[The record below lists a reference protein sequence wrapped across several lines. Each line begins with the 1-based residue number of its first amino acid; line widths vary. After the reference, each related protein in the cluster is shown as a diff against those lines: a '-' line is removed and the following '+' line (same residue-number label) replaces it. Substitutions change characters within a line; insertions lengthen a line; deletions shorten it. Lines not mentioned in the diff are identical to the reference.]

1 MIIGSQPKSS
11 KGNGFMIFIVLFLL
25 SVITG
30 LGGYLYYTSSANDK
44 KIERKLSDAQA
55 EFEKKQIET
64 ETDSAAREAK
74 LIADY
79 EKKQLENE
87 ANAAIKEAKLLAE
100 TKAKADE
107 LKKREDQVLILEERV
122 NQELNNAATAVRDA
136 NQLKREATTLN
147 TTARDTL
154 IEAQKA
160 RETANASGSE
170 KDRKLAEEKTRIA
183 EEAAELVA
191 AANLKVQEAVANAK
205 IEADK
210 AIELK
215 ANLDKVKEKLMES
228 NQAIKNRIDESK
240 VLIKVDM
247 NGELNGKYCND
258 YGENGVV
265 CDSMINSER
274 NQFYLQPL
282 FVQGGGDDGRGLI
295 IANSGLYCTT
305 TTDNKLVCD
314 KYDYG
319 YNEIFKFDGKQPN
332 LNFRAGRNGLYCN
345 DTDNGIIC
353 NNPQLT
359 TGGNFTAE
367 LLSINRNE
375 INTIGDIRS

>member
-1 MIIGSQPKSS
+1 M
-11 KGNGFMIFIVLFLL
+11 
-25 SVITG
+25 
-30 LGGYLYYTSSANDK
+30 
-44 KIERKLSDAQA
+44 
-55 EFEKKQIET
+55 
-64 ETDSAAREAK
+64 
-74 LIADY
+74 
-79 EKKQLENE
+79 
-87 ANAAIKEAKLLAE
+87 
-100 TKAKADE
+100 
-107 LKKREDQVLILEERV
+107 
-122 NQELNNAATAVRDA
+122 RDA

-228 NQAIKNRIDESK
+228 NQAIKNRMDESK
-240 VLIKVDM
+240 VLLKLVM
-247 NGELNGKYCND
+247 SGELNGKYCND

-295 IANSGLYCTT
+295 IAKSGLYCTT

-319 YNEIFKFDGKQPN
+319 SNEIFKFDGKPPN

-359 TGGNFTAE
+359 TGRNFTAE
-367 LLSINRNE
+367 MLSINRNE
-375 INTIGDIRS
+375 INTVEDIRSSDQPSPSPRPSPSPTPAPTYMSCSDYSSDEFECMNAGCSWHGSGCS